1 MIQHNTES
9 LINRNNYYLNNIL
22 SKRFVKGLKFDKIK
36 TMEKKDY
43 LEILKERAKTSRV
56 YKKYQL
62 TGLLIAQLLNDEK
75 HKSLYIKLAKKHDSD
90 DLLRIAKEVAERKNV
105 ENKGAYFM
113 EVLNKTHPG
122 IFKTNKK
129 NKP

>member
-1 MIQHNTES
+1 MEEK
-9 LINRNNYYLNNIL
+9 NY
-22 SKRFVKGLKFDKIK
+22 LK
-36 TMEKKDY
+36 T
-43 LEILKERAKTSRV
+43 LKERAQKSRV

-90 DLLRIAKEVAERKNV
+90 DLLRIAKEVAERKKI

-113 EVLNKTHPG
+113 EVLSKTHPG